1 MSVPVKKL
9 KKVTFGNIDRCHA
22 VALAACNDNGR
33 RYRCPGSNV
42 PVSGSMAGPNQ
53 KNICWSCIFPMRIM
67 GIGAAPEGA
76 APPLTPPGL
85 LLHGSKMGYQ
95 KSDGS

>member
-1 MSVPVKKL
+1 MKKL
-9 KKVTFGNIDRCHA
+9 KVTFGNIDRCHA

-53 KNICWSCIFPMRIM
+53 KHLLELYLPDADHGNWSSP
-67 GIGAAPEGA
+67 
-76 APPLTPPGL
+76 
-85 LLHGSKMGYQ
+85 
-95 KSDGS
+95 